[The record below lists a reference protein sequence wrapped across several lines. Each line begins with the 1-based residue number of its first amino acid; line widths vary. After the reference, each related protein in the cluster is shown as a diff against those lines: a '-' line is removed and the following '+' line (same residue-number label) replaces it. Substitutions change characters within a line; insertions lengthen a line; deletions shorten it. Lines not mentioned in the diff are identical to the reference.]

1 MFSCGCGVGVVWEAF
16 GEVPRGRA
24 TPNCIDHF
32 RRAGPRRGARTTV
45 YHSTLGSFASDA
57 LLPYFY
63 PTPTPTPWRGAESGR
78 VSAYTTRYPAPGKTP
93 PVNAGKHRRVSQTG
107 GRPGVCGAHPGYH
120 GRGARPQ
127 VRRSL

>member
-63 PTPTPTPWRGAESGR
+63 PTPTPTPMAL
-78 VSAYTTRYPAPGKTP
+78 APSRDVLVRIP
-93 PVNAGKHRRVSQTG
+93 PVTPRRAKHPR
-107 GRPGVCGAHPGYH
+107 
-120 GRGARPQ
+120 
-127 VRRSL
+127 